1 MIRLNIFVEN
11 KYMPT
16 RLSIQVLFLLFSIS
30 GYSQN
35 STTYFGTVKD
45 FTNQPLIGVQF
56 VSPTSNSTIAIS
68 DENGV
73 FEFYSDLL
81 QVKLNYIGF
90 ESVLIIPN
98 ADGNANVIIL
108 NDAAG
113 LLNAIVVSE
122 NKRES
127 QLKNATVSLE
137 IIRPELIGNTAPTN
151 IEETIGRINGV
162 QIVDNQPTI
171 RSGSG
176 WSYGAG
182 SRVQVL
188 IDGVPMLSG
197 DAGQPLWT
205 FLPTEG
211 IDGIE
216 IIKGASSVIYGSSA
230 LNGVINIKTKKPRAK
245 PFTQVT
251 ISSGFYNLPQRE
263 SLHYQG
269 NKRNTVTNFSA
280 YHASTYKG
288 LGVTFGLNALD
299 DKSYKMSDYDKRIR
313 STLGLRKTIA
323 DKNLVYGVNMTY
335 QQGKS
340 GSFLLWH
347 SFDLG
352 YTALDSA
359 TTDNQVSRF
368 SIDPYLTWNKGKF
381 SHSLNT
387 RYLNINNVVDNNDP
401 ATNQDNSSDLVYAE
415 YQSKYTLTP
424 QNIYITGGLVAINT
438 ISQSPLYGGDNTATN
453 HAAYLQSEKSWR
465 RLSLALGARY
475 EQFKLND
482 RSEGKPVYRAGLN
495 YKIASYTYFRS
506 SFGQGYRFP
515 SIAESYIKT
524 SVGPVTIFPNPNLNS
539 ESGNNLEVGLKQG
552 LSIKGLQIM
561 IDIAGFQ
568 MQFDQ
573 MMEFTFAQW
582 GTPDQPSFGAGFK
595 TLNIGKTQ
603 VRGGEL
609 NIAFQKKTR
618 SLDIQGFIGYTY
630 ASSKALEPNKNIGS
644 DINGNQY
651 TYLNTSSDTLGHEL
665 KYRPKHLAK
674 ADIMLSYKKWNIGAG
689 ITYQSIVKN
698 IDAAF
703 TTGILPFF
711 IPGVQESID
720 KRLTEHT
727 LINTRIGYEIN
738 NLWKL
743 NLLISN
749 LANVEYAIRPADLG
763 APRSV
768 IMQISYTLDKSK

>member
-299 DKSYKMSDYDKRIR
+299 DKSYK
-313 STLGLRKTIA
+313 
-323 DKNLVYGVNMTY
+323 
-335 QQGKS
+335 
-340 GSFLLWH
+340 
-347 SFDLG
+347 
-352 YTALDSA
+352 
-359 TTDNQVSRF
+359 
-368 SIDPYLTWNKGKF
+368 
-381 SHSLNT
+381 
-387 RYLNINNVVDNNDP
+387 
-401 ATNQDNSSDLVYAE
+401 
-415 YQSKYTLTP
+415 
-424 QNIYITGGLVAINT
+424 
-438 ISQSPLYGGDNTATN
+438 
-453 HAAYLQSEKSWR
+453 
-465 RLSLALGARY
+465 
-475 EQFKLND
+475 
-482 RSEGKPVYRAGLN
+482 
-495 YKIASYTYFRS
+495 
-506 SFGQGYRFP
+506 
-515 SIAESYIKT
+515 
-524 SVGPVTIFPNPNLNS
+524 
-539 ESGNNLEVGLKQG
+539 
-552 LSIKGLQIM
+552 
-561 IDIAGFQ
+561 
-568 MQFDQ
+568 
-573 MMEFTFAQW
+573 
-582 GTPDQPSFGAGFK
+582 
-595 TLNIGKTQ
+595 
-603 VRGGEL
+603 
-609 NIAFQKKTR
+609 
-618 SLDIQGFIGYTY
+618 
-630 ASSKALEPNKNIGS
+630 
-644 DINGNQY
+644 
-651 TYLNTSSDTLGHEL
+651 
-665 KYRPKHLAK
+665 
-674 ADIMLSYKKWNIGAG
+674 
-689 ITYQSIVKN
+689 
-698 IDAAF
+698 
-703 TTGILPFF
+703 
-711 IPGVQESID
+711 
-720 KRLTEHT
+720 
-727 LINTRIGYEIN
+727 
-738 NLWKL
+738 
-743 NLLISN
+743 
-749 LANVEYAIRPADLG
+749 
-763 APRSV
+763 
-768 IMQISYTLDKSK
+768 